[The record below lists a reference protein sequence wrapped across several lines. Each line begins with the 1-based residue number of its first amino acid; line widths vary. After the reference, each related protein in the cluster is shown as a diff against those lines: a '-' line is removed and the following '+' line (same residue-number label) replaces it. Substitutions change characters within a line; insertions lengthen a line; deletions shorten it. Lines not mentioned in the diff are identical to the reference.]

1 MNTQV
6 NEPPTL
12 PGLRNITI
20 WVLIYF
26 QPYVPSLSISSE
38 IVMKKTIYAFQQG
51 AFHYK
56 LVNILQLL
64 EMISVCFAISHRS
77 TQIAVHTTWTN
88 LTPKLFRS
96 IEIYNTEARFE

>member
-1 MNTQV
+1 MAAHVYRSHNSDYVLNANNLTMSTQV

-20 WVLIYF
+20 LVLIHF
-26 QPYVPSLSISSE
+26 QPYIPSPLISSQ

-56 LVNILQLL
+56 RVNILQLL
-64 EMISVCFAISHRS
+64 EMISVCFVTSHRS
-77 TQIAVHTTWTN
+77 TQIAVHTTT
-88 LTPKLFRS
+88 
-96 IEIYNTEARFE
+96 